1 MVRRWLCSYSSR
13 ALVATYVDL
22 LTGLRLLLFAL
33 LFVSLFGPL
42 VLWGRLL
49 LAFSVHRVPSLPWE
63 GAVVVLSVSRLFV
76 DLVFF
81 PVEEFFFL
89 CLVLLPLL
97 GSCLSYV
104 LDFDDFLVDFC
115 IWACFAA
122 FSELRGVRQVERFA
136 ECSFRHLRQVV
147 FNLAGSLGVFLNFA
161 APDPGGC

>member
-22 LTGLRLLLFAL
+22 LTGLWLLLFAL

-42 VLWGRLL
+42 VLRGRLL
-49 LAFSVHRVPSLPWE
+49 LAFSVRRVPSLPWE

-104 LDFDDFLVDFC
+104 LDFDDFLVDFV
-115 IWACFAA
+115 FGP
-122 FSELRGVRQVERFA
+122 FSRHFPSCGVSARWRD
-136 ECSFRHLRQVV
+136 LPNVV
-147 FNLAGSLGVFLNFA
+147 LDTCGK
-161 APDPGGC
+161 